1 MPALTKDAIAEI
13 LRKTKPGCPKAQ
25 AWIKAQE
32 GSKLMRERMQASM
45 GDREDLRKKVV
56 QKIRDQARLA
66 AVHSGAPKHEI
77 KNFLAGVPDHRGV
90 TRQDE
95 NVRLGQGEK
104 GPQEKD
110 EKGPQGQDE
119 NKHQG
124 QSEEDANGQGNAI
137 EFDMEDDDEQKNAHD
152 DSDDDHRKE
161 TGGKKERTLE
171 ERQLQRVIDAHE
183 KFLVK
188 MNEIT
193 SGLRN
198 I

>member
-1 MPALTKDAIAEI
+1 
-13 LRKTKPGCPKAQ
+13 
-25 AWIKAQE
+25 
-32 GSKLMRERMQASM
+32 M

-77 KNFLAGVPDHRGV
+77 KSFLAGIPDGEF

-95 NVRLGQGEK
+95 NVRPGQG
-104 GPQEKD
+104 

-119 NKHQG
+119 KDHQEQIEDG
-124 QSEEDANGQGNAI
+124 LQEQGEEDANGHENAM

-152 DSDDDHRKE
+152 DSDDDDRKK
-161 TGGKKERTLE
+161 TGGEKERTLE
-171 ERQLQRVIDAHE
+171 ERQLQRVIVAHE